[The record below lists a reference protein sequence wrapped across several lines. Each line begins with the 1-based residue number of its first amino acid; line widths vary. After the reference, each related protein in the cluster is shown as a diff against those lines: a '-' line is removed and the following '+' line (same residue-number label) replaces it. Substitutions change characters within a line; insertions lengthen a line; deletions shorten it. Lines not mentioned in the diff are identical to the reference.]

1 MIMLDAAEI
10 EAKAV
15 LSIGAI
21 VFTPAECQ
29 VVCEIA
35 EAPQDLER
43 LQKMPGIVGFI
54 VSDNVSLW
62 DIAKEYQTST
72 ESIMA
77 LNGLTSEEVH
87 PGDRLI
93 LAKQVDGL

>member
-1 MIMLDAAEI
+1 
-10 EAKAV
+10 
-15 LSIGAI
+15 
-21 VFTPAECQ
+21 
-29 VVCEIA
+29 
-35 EAPQDLER
+35 
-43 LQKMPGIVGFI
+43 MPGIVGFI